1 MKKILNIIMI
11 IILLTT
17 SLITFT
23 GCGKEEKTAKN
34 ETLEDDNTTV
44 QEDEVQEEAYMI
56 EYPDKSEEERQ
67 ILERMSNNNDYK
79 IIEIT
84 GSKYHGYITVI
95 YDSSRLHVTAT
106 SQLGKSGEYLV
117 DMKDAKTAL
126 FAVNGGGFADAN
138 FDGDGGTPVGI
149 TISNGKYLTD
159 SSYTGTYG
167 VIGIDKNNKLKLGKY
182 SVSETESMGIRDCV
196 TFGPFLILDGKKQDT
211 SKASAQS
218 RAARTA
224 IAQREDGIIFFL
236 VLDGDRTKG
245 EGATYAEEIEI
256 LQKYGAVNAANL
268 DGGTSTCMTVNGTL
282 VNDPTSMS
290 GEHRTRE
297 ISTAFILTAD
307 DSDDSDHA
315 IVESKL
321 N

>member
-1 MKKILNIIMI
+1 MKKFLNIVM
-11 IILLTT
+11 IILLLFT

-23 GCGKEEKTAKN
+23 GCGSKEASNKKESNNSDSTQSEK
-34 ETLEDDNTTV
+34 
-44 QEDEVQEEAYMI
+44 QEEEAYMI
-56 EYPDKSEEERQ
+56 EYPDESEEERQ

-79 IIEIT
+79 IIEVN

-95 YDSSRLHVTAT
+95 YDTSRLHVTAT
-106 SQLGKSGEYLV
+106 SQLGKTGEYLV
-117 DMKDAKTAL
+117 DMNEAKSAL

-138 FDGDGGTPVGI
+138 FDGNGSTPLGI
-149 TISNGKYLTD
+149 TISKGKYITD
-159 SSYTGTYG
+159 ASYSGSYG
-167 VIGIDKNNKLKLGKY
+167 IIGIDKNNKLKLGKY
-182 SVSETESMGIRDCV
+182 TVEQTEEMGIRDCV
-196 TFGPFLILDGKKQDT
+196 TFGPFLIIDGQKQNT
-211 SKASAQS
+211 SNASAQS

-282 VNDPTSMS
+282 VNDPTSMN

-297 ISTAFILTAD
+297 LATAFVLTKD
-307 DSDDSDHA
+307 DSDDSDHSL
-315 IVESKL
+315 IESKL
-321 N
+321 K